1 MVGLTNRQRAVLSVI
16 IQSLEEKGYPPTLR
30 EIGAR
35 LGIGSTKGV
44 SDHLLALERKGFIRT
59 GEPGKSRTIQVLR
72 REP

>member
-1 MVGLTNRQRAVLSVI
+1 MVVLTNRQRAVLSVI
-16 IQSLEEKGYPPTLR
+16 IQSLDEKGYPPTLR

-35 LGIGSTKGV
+35 LGISSTKGV
-44 SDHLLALERKGFIRT
+44 SDHLLALKRKGFIRT